1 MACTSRMLS
10 HICCPKACCKALISQ
25 QRDGVLEFHFG
36 SGRKYNLFPTHG
48 ACLHGRIMRSVPSPM
63 TTVSWCSATEMAV
76 WAIKTS
82 ASPGACTTGMP
93 CCWNTVQR
101 RLINLCLL
109 AWFDRNLS
117 FMTVQTMSGL
127 KCTVGPIAPLPHRFC
142 VPCLVVGPDSYP
154 SIMIGFCI
162 CYAHSDPLELQCP
175 ARISLFPS
183 IYGAIVLLHQVHEQL
198 LQEHQHHGWRSI
210 STLRLLGLACQLQ
223 EVYPRY
229 GRGLGD
235 NYTVHTWRLHVALH
249 SYCQLWQGIETAVGC
264 LCLLSSCPLVL
275 EMFCALWW
283 LGLFSWTHIAGHSD
297 LPCLLG
303 FCCRHTA
310 ILAFTPSAAHTPVS
324 MPRRVD
330 AVEKGWWE
338 VRKAM
343 SFSVSMT
350 SHSCLALEM
359 SSCWSLVKNSMNS
372 CMATLTAE
380 HDGLESSHRIIWISD
395 MPRPCVSP
403 PLVFRFLINTC
414 SMTVSVESPAQNLLD
429 HWTTYNPSV
438 NTIRDASGCD
448 ASGWNTVVAVV
459 RSPRT
464 VVLPL
469 WSIMEAAVAESAL
482 TGSPNTCCWFGDK
495 WGMWKHISD
504 KSVFRAA
511 ATS

>member
-1 MACTSRMLS
+1 MVCTKTVAPGGCRCRGQTSGMNAGCTSWDLFVEDLHSEVIKGFFWLSLVQCNQDFLTCIDNINRSGSWGVEYDRLLSEIGTRLNALAFPTPRLREVVLQPNMACTSRMFS

-48 ACLHGRIMRSVPSPM
+48 ACLHGRIMRSAPSPM

-229 GRGLGD
+229 GRG
-235 NYTVHTWRLHVALH
+235 W
-249 SYCQLWQGIETAVGC
+249 GITTQFI
-264 LCLLSSCPLVL
+264 L
-275 EMFCALWW
+275 EDFM
-283 LGLFSWTHIAGHSD
+283 
-297 LPCLLG
+297 
-303 FCCRHTA
+303 
-310 ILAFTPSAAHTPVS
+310 
-324 MPRRVD
+324 
-330 AVEKGWWE
+330 
-338 VRKAM
+338 
-343 SFSVSMT
+343 
-350 SHSCLALEM
+350 
-359 SSCWSLVKNSMNS
+359 
-372 CMATLTAE
+372 
-380 HDGLESSHRIIWISD
+380 
-395 MPRPCVSP
+395 
-403 PLVFRFLINTC
+403 
-414 SMTVSVESPAQNLLD
+414 
-429 HWTTYNPSV
+429 
-438 NTIRDASGCD
+438 
-448 ASGWNTVVAVV
+448 
-459 RSPRT
+459 
-464 VVLPL
+464 
-469 WSIMEAAVAESAL
+469 
-482 TGSPNTCCWFGDK
+482 
-495 WGMWKHISD
+495 
-504 KSVFRAA
+504 
-511 ATS
+511 